1 MKTKV
6 GVNMIVKRG
15 QQSWAF
21 IYVMLGFALAIEGT
35 IIGMITP
42 LVFPWNLI
50 VYAVLGVITFWLF
63 IDNGRFQNKLIAM
76 KTRYEDK
83 GR

>member
-35 IIGMITP
+35 IIEMITP

-50 VYAVLGVITFWLF
+50 VYAFLGVITFWLF